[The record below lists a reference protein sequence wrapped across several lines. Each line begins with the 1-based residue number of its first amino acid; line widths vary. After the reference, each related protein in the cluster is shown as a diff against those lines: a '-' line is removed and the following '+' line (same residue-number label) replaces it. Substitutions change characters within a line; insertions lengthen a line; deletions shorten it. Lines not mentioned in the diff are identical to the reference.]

1 MIYPPDSSRG
11 SDRTLKS
18 QEIADLVLNSI
29 NYGILAVDRKGM
41 ISACNAVARK
51 FLDID
56 GQLIGN
62 PVASVPQASELLDFI
77 HSNPQHHHERRITFQ
92 GRTLCVHSISGSD
105 DETVILLRDAT
116 VSDKIRAE
124 LKSCKK
130 LNKELEG
137 IIASSHDGILIT
149 DGEGNVLKI
158 NDALLRIT
166 ELTREHF
173 LGHKMESLHENGHF
187 HAESIESRARKEQKT
202 VTGIQKIRTGKEV
215 MVTSTPMFDDQGNIL
230 RMVTNARDM
239 SEIINLQEQLAQS
252 REVSSRLQTEFNRM
266 LEDDLRANEMITES
280 PTMYRIIEMS
290 RRIAGSEVTVLIQ
303 GESGVGK
310 EVLAKLIHVWSKRRG
325 AFIKVNCGAIPQHL
339 LESELFG
346 YNRGAFTG
354 ANREGKP
361 GIFELAAEGTLFL
374 DEIEDLPLDLQVK
387 FLQVVQDRAF
397 IRLGGTRVI
406 KLDVRFI
413 AASNREL
420 NKLVAERKFRED
432 LFYRLNVVP
441 ITIPPLRQR
450 KEDVPLLVNHFLNR
464 YNAKYGVE
472 KTMAPALLSNFM
484 NYPWPGNIRE
494 LKNMIERLVITC
506 SGNIIDVEAMGT
518 KLNISSRNLT
528 DQTVAPEAGH
538 KEEPLSTLKEV
549 VEEAEKNIL
558 SGALKKY
565 RNSRQIGRVLGIS
578 HTAVLKKLKKYHLAG

>member
-18 QEIADLVLNSI
+18 EEIADLVLNSI

-77 HSNPQHHHERRITFQ
+77 HSNPHHHERRITFQ
-92 GRTLCVHSISGSD
+92 GRTLCVHSVSGSD
-105 DETVILLRDAT
+105 DETVILLRDVT
-116 VSDKIRAE
+116 ESDKIRAE

-230 RMVTNARDM
+230 MMVTNARDM

-464 YNAKYGVE
+464 YNAKYGME
-472 KTMAPALLSNFM
+472 KTMAPALLNNFM

-506 SGNIIDVEAMGT
+506 SDNIIDFEAMGT

-565 RNSRQIGRVLGIS
+565 RNSRQIGRALGIS